1 MTFRKGFRLRS
12 AASLVLFAVG
22 FTGTAAGQTFSLL
35 GTWTLNLSKS
45 NLAGPPPRTQ
55 TVTFQPSGPDG
66 VTGIEDTIDADGKR
80 TTIRYMARL
89 DGRDYQI
96 AGPPEILAQVD
107 AISMTRTGAA
117 TIVWSYKKNGL
128 VALTL
133 SGSLSADGKALTMT
147 ASGSRVLVY
156 EKR

>member
-1 MTFRKGFRLRS
+1 MTLQKGCRLT
-12 AASLVLFAVG
+12 AASLALCAVSFA
-22 FTGTAAGQTFSLL
+22 GTAEGQTFSLL

-55 TVTFQPSGPDG
+55 TVTFQPYGPDG
-66 VTGIEDTIDADGKR
+66 VTGTEDTTDADGKR
-80 TTIRYMARL
+80 TTIRYTARL
-89 DGRDYQI
+89 DGQDYQI
-96 AGPPEILAQVD
+96 SGPPEILAKVD
-107 AISMTRTGAA
+107 AISMIRTNAA

-133 SGSLSADGKALTMT
+133 SGTLSADGKALTMT
-147 ASGSRVLVY
+147 ASGNRVLVY